1 MRRRDT
7 ADKTTFHVQLWEAQ
21 RRAGYT
27 NDKDFAGHSFRD
39 GEATTGASLG
49 VEDSLMK
56 GPRQMGECSISA
68 LYTDPIGTAVLSLQ
82 SAISFWSNIRT
93 MKESC
98 WFYISLHFVVYLVLI
113 LRVICVTVLSYK
125 GYGTHVDVA
134 IGKAVHNWRRC
145 GSPDGITQ
153 MITIAIP

>member
-1 MRRRDT
+1 MSE
-7 ADKTTFHVQLWEAQ
+7 LWEAL

-27 NDKDFAGHSFRD
+27 NDKNFAGHSFRD
-39 GEATTGASLG
+39 GEATTGAALG

-82 SAISFWSNIRT
+82 SAIPSWSNIRT

-98 WFYISLHFVVYLVLI
+98 
-113 LRVICVTVLSYK
+113 
-125 GYGTHVDVA
+125 
-134 IGKAVHNWRRC
+134 
-145 GSPDGITQ
+145 
-153 MITIAIP
+153 